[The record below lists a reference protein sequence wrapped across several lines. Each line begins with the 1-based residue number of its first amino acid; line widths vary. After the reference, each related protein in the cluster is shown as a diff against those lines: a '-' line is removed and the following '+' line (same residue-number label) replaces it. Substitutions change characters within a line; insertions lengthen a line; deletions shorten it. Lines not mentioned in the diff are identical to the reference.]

1 MAIEALAWVE
11 ETAIA
16 FHPLQRFSELH
27 ISHDD
32 HYKQLLSNDCTK
44 T

>member
-11 ETAIA
+11 ETAVA
-16 FHPLQRFSELH
+16 FLPLQRFSELH
-27 ISHDD
+27 ISCDA
-32 HYKQLLSNDCTK
+32 HYKQLLSNDCAK